1 MVLLSKLSE
10 EDPFITDPGYVPPQ
24 NTGVITVTGQDDA
37 RGYDTNPA
45 AVSGKGV
52 GGGGGSGFGIGD
64 GFAGLDVGNAPA
76 FRGSRFSLPTAE
88 SVLNLPGYKFREQQG
103 RDALEHSAAAK
114 GLTRTGGTLKD
125 LATWNQGFAS
135 QEYDAEARRQLGA
148 FQQNYQA
155 EKDEFAPTFANWQ
168 FLSNAALQKALAQY
182 GRGTVWNNPNSGG
195 GGGGGGGVL
204 SYEEWKQQN
213 GYA

>member
-1 MVLLSKLSE
+1 
-10 EDPFITDPGYVPPQ
+10 
-24 NTGVITVTGQDDA
+24 
-37 RGYDTNPA
+37 
-45 AVSGKGV
+45 
-52 GGGGGSGFGIGD
+52 
-64 GFAGLDVGNAPA
+64 VGNPGANFPDLDIGKAPD
-76 FRGSRFSLPTAE
+76 FRGPRFSLPTAE

-125 LATWNQGFAS
+125 LASWNQGFAS

-155 EKDEFAPTFANWQ
+155 QKDEFAPTFANWQ

-182 GRGTVWNNPNSGG
+182 QRGTIWNNPHAGAGG
-195 GGGGGGGVL
+195 GGGGATYDPEPVFGG
-204 SYEEWKQQN
+204 
-213 GYA
+213 